1 MAEFLV
7 IRLPAGASAPAEWI
21 AVDGNGARRS
31 EPAAG
36 ALTDAAAA
44 AGERRVIV
52 LVPGTDVLTAAV
64 DIPVKGGA
72 RLQAALPYALEEHLA
87 EDVETLHF
95 AAGPRRANGK
105 VPVAVVRRDTLVDW
119 LGRLAD
125 AGITPWSVVPD
136 TYGLARIP
144 GTISLL
150 VSGDEVMINDGA
162 DVEVVMQGVR
172 PGDALAAIGAL
183 NGGDG
188 GDDAQDADDDAPA
201 LATGA
206 AVPRHALVYCN
217 AEDDERY
224 RHDWIV
230 LRQELETL
238 DVRLLPDGVTPRL
251 AATVAAGAGVNLLQ
265 GEFATRTEYGPLLRR
280 WRVAAILFGAFVMTA
295 LLVRAADL
303 YILGREEA
311 ALRGAFLAE
320 YQEVAPGA
328 PAPRDPAAIVASLR
342 TRTGHAEA
350 PPRFLQSLEDLSL
363 ALRTQEE
370 TRIESLSYR
379 AGVVDVRLSAPNVTA
394 LDSIQKS
401 IRERGRFK
409 ASIQG
414 TSQQGERVSSQIR
427 LEASQ
432 S

>member
-1 MAEFLV
+1 LAEFLV
-7 IRLPAGASAPAEWI
+7 IRLPADASAPAEWI
-21 AVDGNGARRS
+21 AVDGNGARRG

-36 ALTDAAAA
+36 ALADAAAA
-44 AGERRVIV
+44 AQERRVIV

-95 AAGPRRANGK
+95 AAGPRRASGK

-119 LGRLAD
+119 LARLAD
-125 AGITPWSVVPD
+125 AGVTPWSVVPEN
-136 TYGLARIP
+136 YGLARLP

-150 VSGDEVMINDGA
+150 VSRDEVMINDGA

-183 NGGDG
+183 DDGDAAE
-188 GDDAQDADDDAPA
+188 DARDDDAAAPA
-201 LATGA
+201 PA
-206 AVPRHALVYCN
+206 APVLPRHALVYCD
-217 AEDDERY
+217 AETDERY
-224 RHDWIV
+224 RHDWIA

-251 AATVAAGAGVNLLQ
+251 AATVATGAGVNLLQ
-265 GEFATRTEYGPLLRR
+265 GEFATRTEYAPLLRR
-280 WRVAAILFGAFVMTA
+280 WRVAAMLLGAFVLTG
-295 LLVRAADL
+295 LLARATDL
-303 YILGREEA
+303 YFLSREEA
-311 ALRGAFLAE
+311 ALRDAFLAE
-320 YQEVAPGA
+320 YQQVAPGA
-328 PAPRDPAAIVASLR
+328 SAVRDPAAIVASLR

-350 PPRFLQSLEDLSL
+350 PARFLQSLEDLSL
-363 ALRTQEE
+363 ALRAQAE

-379 AGVVDVRLSAPNVTA
+379 GGIVDVRLNAPNVTA
-394 LDSIQKS
+394 LDGIQKA
-401 IRERGRFK
+401 IQERGRFK

-427 LEASQ
+427 MEASGP
-432 S
+432 